1 MELVAQRMTEI
12 AEAKQFLRDNFE
24 KGARCPCCDQFVRLY
39 KRKLNSSMA
48 RALVWMVGES
58 IKSPDRWVD
67 IPATAPKWIT
77 RTNQHPTLRWWGL
90 IERMPNTDSSK
101 KHSGIWRPTTMGVRF
116 ATGKIKVP
124 EYVLHYNNKAIS
136 HSSELTTVKEAFG
149 VKFNY
154 DDMMRDVNLK
164 GMRYDTSEEI

>member
-1 MELVAQRMTEI
+1 
-12 AEAKQFLRDNFE
+12 
-24 KGARCPCCDQFVRLY
+24 
-39 KRKLNSSMA
+39 
-48 RALVWMVGES
+48 
-58 IKSPDRWVD
+58 
-67 IPATAPKWIT
+67 
-77 RTNQHPTLRWWGL
+77 
-90 IERMPNTDSSK
+90 
-101 KHSGIWRPTTMGVRF
+101 MGVRF